1 MLTDGRCLVIA
12 EVAQSHDGS
21 LGMAHAFIDAAAHAG
36 AGAIKFQTHIASE
49 ESTREEPWRVRFS
62 SQDASRFDYWRR
74 MEFTDD
80 QWLELKKHADDRR
93 VLFLS
98 SPFSQRAVELLE
110 RIGVPAW
117 KVASGE
123 IANYPLLDSMLAT
136 GKPMLLSTGMSPWDE
151 IDAAVARVRAA
162 GRPLAVMQCTTE
174 YPCPAEKAGL
184 NLLAELRARY
194 GCPVGF
200 SDHSGR
206 IYAGLAAASLGATL
220 VEVHVAFSRQM
231 FGPDVPSSVTFEELR
246 QLTEGV
252 AFIERALANPVDK
265 NRIAA
270 DKQELRS
277 IFGRSIVAARD
288 LQAGTALAEPH
299 VAFKKP
305 GTGLAVS
312 RLGEVLGRRLRK
324 PLARDQQLRLDDLE

>member
-1 MLTDGRCLVIA
+1 MLIDGGCTVIA

-21 LGMAHAFIDAAAHAG
+21 LGMAHAFIDAAARAG
-36 AGAIKFQTHIASE
+36 AGAIKFQTHFASE
-49 ESTREEPWRVRFS
+49 ESTPAEPWRVRFS
-62 SQDASRFDYWRR
+62 SQDATRYDYWRR
-74 MEFTDD
+74 MEFKDD
-80 QWLELKKHADDRR
+80 QWLELKKHADDRG
-93 VLFLS
+93 LIFLS
-98 SPFSQRAVELLE
+98 SPFSRRAVELLE

-123 IANYPLLDSMLAT
+123 MANYPLLDSMLAT
-136 GKPMLLSTGMSPWDE
+136 GKPMLLSTGMSPWTE

-184 NLLAELRARY
+184 NLLAEMRSRY
-194 GCPVGF
+194 ECPVGF
-200 SDHSGR
+200 SDHSGQ

-220 VEVHVAFSRQM
+220 VEVHVAFSREM
-231 FGPDVPSSVTFEELR
+231 FGPDVPSSVTFDELR

-252 AFIERALANPVDK
+252 AFITRALANPVDK

-277 IFGRSIVAARD
+277 IFGRSIVAAID
-288 LQAGTALAEPH
+288 LQAGTALAESH

-305 GTGLAVS
+305 GTGLALS
-312 RLGEVLGRRLRK
+312 RLGEVLGRRLRR

>member
-1 MLTDGRCLVIA
+1 MLIDGRCLVIA

-21 LGMAHAFIDAAAHAG
+21 LGMAHAFIDAAANSG
-36 AGAIKFQTHIASE
+36 AGAIKFQTHFASE
-49 ESTREEPWRVRFS
+49 ESTPAEPWRVRFS
-62 SQDASRFDYWRR
+62 SQDATRYDYWRR
-74 MEFTDD
+74 MEFSDE
-80 QWLELKKHADDRR
+80 QWIELKKHADDCGL
-93 VLFLS
+93 LFLS
-98 SPFSQRAVELLE
+98 SPFSRRAVELLE

-136 GKPMLLSTGMSPWDE
+136 GKPMLLSTGMSPWQE
-151 IDAAVARVRAA
+151 IDAAVDRVRAA
-162 GRPLAVMQCTTE
+162 GRPVAVMQCTTE
-174 YPCPAEKAGL
+174 YPCPPEKAGL
-184 NLLAELRARY
+184 NLLAEMRSRY
-194 GCPVGF
+194 ACPVGF

-206 IYAGLAAASLGATL
+206 IYAGLAAASLGASI

-246 QLTEGV
+246 QLAEGI

-265 NRIAA
+265 DRVAN

-277 IFGRSIVAARD
+277 IFGRSMVAASD
-288 LQAGTALAEPH
+288 LPAGTVLDEAH

-305 GTGLAVS
+305 GTGLGLS
-312 RLGEVLGRRLRK
+312 RRDEVLGRRLRRAI
-324 PLARDQQLRLDDLE
+324 PRDQQLRLDDLE

>member
-1 MLTDGRCLVIA
+1 MLIDGGCLVIA

-21 LGMAHAFIDAAAHAG
+21 LGMAHAFIDAAAQAG
-36 AGAIKFQTHIASE
+36 AGAIKFQTHFAAE
-49 ESTREEPWRVRFS
+49 ESTPAEPWRVRFS
-62 SQDASRFDYWRR
+62 TQDATRYDYWRR
-74 MEFTDD
+74 MEFTDE
-80 QWLELKKHADDRR
+80 QWVELKKHADDRG
-93 VLFLS
+93 LQFLS
-98 SPFSQRAVELLE
+98 SPFSRRAVELLD

-123 IANYPLLDSMLAT
+123 IANYPLLDAMLAT
-136 GKPMLLSTGMSPWDE
+136 NKPILLSTGMSPWDE

-162 GRPLAVMQCTTE
+162 VRPMAVMQCTTE

-184 NLLAELRARY
+184 NLLAELRSRY
-194 GCPVGF
+194 ECPVGF
-200 SDHSGR
+200 SDHSGQ

-220 VEVHVAFSRQM
+220 VEVHVAFSREM
-231 FGPDVPSSVTFEELR
+231 FGPDVPSSVTFAELK

-252 AFIERALANPVDK
+252 AYIQRALANPVDK

-277 IFGRSIVAARD
+277 IFGRSIVAAND
-288 LQAGTALAEPH
+288 LEAGTALTEQH

-305 GTGLAVS
+305 GTGLALS
-312 RLGEVLGRRLRK
+312 RLGEILGKTLRR
-324 PLARDQQLRLDDLE
+324 PLARDQQLRLDDFE